1 METERLTFRH
11 WKEEDAPLLYSYAKD
26 PDIGPLCGW
35 MPHQDEEESRNV
47 ILHVFNT
54 EECRAIVLK
63 ETGLPIGTIELKK
76 DTPQLQSEYECEV
89 GCWLARD
96 YWRKG
101 IMSEATQWVLKRAFE
116 ELGMKKVYWC
126 WFEGNT
132 ASEKTAEKA
141 GFQLQYIIKDM
152 EVPLLKTK
160 KTICVS
166 SLSKERYEQL
176 HPSKEQMIQI
186 YEKWEEKL
194 NAYHFAMTLIGIDA
208 NDRPP
213 LDGAEVRNRHT
224 SLLASDLF
232 RIEKDPQIPS
242 IIEKLLKEKDLDP
255 VFRRR
260 LELRFKGIERM
271 KNVPEE
277 AYSAFRKALVE
288 SEQAW
293 LKYKQTADWNSYY
306 PYLEKLVNEQMNLLS
321 YRKDSRSNYDI
332 LLDDNEE
339 GWNTQRYDAFFDEVK
354 KELVPLIHAISGKE
368 ETDDSFLH
376 QSFDIDEQRK
386 LMKEILE
393 YLGFTEKWGKL
404 GESEH
409 PLTTWIAENDVRITT
424 KYREHDAAAGILSTV
439 HETGH
444 AWFVHNVDEKY
455 DGTLIVSGI
464 SAAMH
469 ESQSRLCENH
479 LGRTEG
485 FWKANYPKLQKH
497 FPEQLGNISFET
509 FMKAL
514 NKVKA
519 TYVRTEADELTYP
532 LHILIRYEIEK
543 ELFSGNL
550 QVKDLETVWNRK
562 YKEYLGLDVPDA
574 KQGILQDMHWPYAY
588 FGYFP
593 TYALGSA
600 FAAQINETMKKQID
614 VQKLLEES
622 KYETIMAWLKEHV
635 QKDGAMNSSLEV
647 IEQATGELFN
657 PANYTAYLKEK
668 YTRIYN
674 L

>member
-35 MPHQDEEESRNV
+35 QPHKDEQESLS
-47 ILHVFNT
+47 IIKSVFT
-54 EECRAIVLK
+54 PEECWAIVLK
-63 ETGLPIGTIELKK
+63 ETGQPVGTIELKLNTNNTQG
-76 DTPQLQSEYECEV
+76 DDECEV
-89 GCWLARD
+89 GCWLGKP

-101 IMSEATQWVLKRAFE
+101 IMSEAVQCLLKRAFE
-116 ELGMKKVYWC
+116 ELGMNRIYWA

-132 ASEKTAEKA
+132 ASQKTAEKA
-141 GFQLQYIIKDM
+141 GF
-152 EVPLLKTK
+152 VPLRKIRNMFVPHLHTSKNSYVAVLT
-160 KTICVS
+160 
-166 SLSKERYEQL
+166 KERYEQL
-176 HPSKEQMIQI
+176 HPSNEEMIKTYEQ
-186 YEKWEEKL
+186 WEEKL

-213 LDGAEVRNRHT
+213 LDGAAVRNRHT
-224 SLLASDLF
+224 SLLASELF
-232 RIEKDPQIPS
+232 RIEKDPWIPV
-242 IIEKLLKEKDLDP
+242 IMERLLKEDDLDP

-271 KNVPEE
+271 KNTPEE

-306 PYLEKLVNEQMNLLS
+306 PYLEKLVKEQKNLLS
-321 YRKDSRSNYDI
+321 YRKDERSDYDI

-339 GWNTQRYDAFFDEVK
+339 GWNKERYDAFFEEVK
-354 KELVPLIHAISGKE
+354 KELVPLMHAISEKE

-376 QSFDIDEQRK
+376 QTFDVDEQRK

-444 AWFVHNVDEKY
+444 AWFVHNVDSKY
-455 DGTLIVSGI
+455 DGTVIVSGI

-485 FWKANYPKLQKH
+485 FWKANYPKLQNH
-497 FPEQLGNISFET
+497 FPEQLGNIPFDT

-519 TYVRTEADELTYP
+519 SCVRTEADELTYP

-543 ELFSGNL
+543 ELFDGDL
-550 QVKDLETVWNRK
+550 EVKDLERVWNQK
-562 YKEYLGLDVPDA
+562 YKEYLGLDVSDA

-600 FAAQINETMKKQID
+600 FAAQINETMMKKID
-614 VQKLLEES
+614 VQKLLEDS
-622 KYETIMAWLKEHV
+622 QYETIMAWLKEHV
-635 QKDGAMNSSLEV
+635 QKDGAMNTSLEV
-647 IEQATGELFN
+647 IEKATGEAFN
-657 PANYTAYLKEK
+657 PSYYTAYLKEK
-668 YTRIYN
+668 YSKLYN